1 MDLFLVFITMFLVA
15 NMMLVV
21 TMLRRIDLNNPSVQA
36 WEQQQAAVTGANTL
50 TDTHSAAV
58 SYTPAYA
65 REAQ

>member
-21 TMLRRIDLNNPSVQA
+21 TMLRRVDLNNPSVQA
-36 WEQQQAAVTGANTL
+36 WEQQHAITGDTGRLQQLPAA
-50 TDTHSAAV
+50 

-65 REAQ
+65 PKAQ